1 MVSSVWTAS
10 ILCLINPVVKPRVL
24 SQSHHRNHISQTDI
38 NLSVL
43 LLRLLLHNYIL
54 LERIG
59 KYLWQLLAR
68 RHRIQMPLTKLWL
81 CCLLLHIPQWIA
93 SVFYLLYMHLPL
105 LSPFSSRSILKWQL
119 RECIVAT
126 ASALFLILPH
136 PPLNFIGAAFSKKK
150 KKKRVVVSCSLLI
163 SLFYVFSPDAELGR
177 VAPAIVSPDRTRYS
191 PTLLDLASWKPMR
204 IWARNVRIQLRG
216 NAVLTLMWTGQQT
229 TQIFFAAAGWLNI
242 YVKPLLAFHPVI
254 RISLVWVTGT

>member
-1 MVSSVWTAS
+1 MAA
-10 ILCLINPVVKPRVL
+10 
-24 SQSHHRNHISQTDI
+24 
-38 NLSVL
+38 
-43 LLRLLLHNYIL
+43 
-54 LERIG
+54 
-59 KYLWQLLAR
+59 LAR
-68 RHRIQMPLTKLWL
+68 RHRTRMPLTKLWL

-119 RECIVAT
+119 RECIVAI
-126 ASALFLILPH
+126 ASALLLVLPH
-136 PPLNFIGAAFSKKK
+136 PHLSILSELLSQKKKK
-150 KKKRVVVSCSLLI
+150 KKKRVVVSRSLLI

-216 NAVLTLMWTGQQT
+216 NAVLTLMWTGKQT
-229 TQIFFAAAGWLNI
+229 TQIFFFFFAVAAAGYWTYMWN
-242 YVKPLLAFHPVI
+242 H
-254 RISLVWVTGT
+254 